1 VREAPDEIV
10 DGRDDSVHVAGTA
23 RPAQEEGDHVRVYLN
38 AISRRRL
45 LTKQQEQ
52 EIGRR
57 IEEARGALIASLA
70 SVPAARQALLARGD
84 SVRRQAA
91 APSELIVIPDGRD
104 LTPQALSAIMRSLAA
119 VRRFD
124 AAAARCRR
132 RLTGPHSTAAS
143 RMRHRQEIERLD
155 ARMAAILR
163 ELPIRPS
170 VIDDVVAEL
179 AGRPEL
185 GQECGGVFEQAQAL
199 VEAKNQL
206 VEPNLRLVVSIAKRY
221 LNRGL
226 SLLDLIQEGNIGL
239 MTAVDRFQYRRGFKF
254 STYATWWIRQAIT
267 RAIAESGRTI
277 RLPVNVGDSL
287 NRLLRARAEL
297 IARHGREPGPDE
309 LGARLQL
316 PVETVRMLLDA
327 ARQPISLDTPAG
339 EGDGAVL
346 RDLVQDDSRGSPEQ
360 DLIRME
366 TAREVEYA
374 MQALTEREREV
385 LRLRYGLGLDRELS
399 LAEIGRRFSLSRE
412 RIRQI
417 EGHAFAKMRAAR
429 EAAA

>member
-1 VREAPDEIV
+1 V
-10 DGRDDSVHVAGTA
+10 
-23 RPAQEEGDHVRVYLN
+23 
-38 AISRRRL
+38 
-45 LTKQQEQ
+45 
-52 EIGRR
+52 
-57 IEEARGALIASLA
+57 
-70 SVPAARQALLARGD
+70 LLARAD
-84 SVRRQAA
+84 SVRRQTAS
-91 APSELIVIPDGRD
+91 PPELIVLPDGSD
-104 LTPQALSAIMRSLAA
+104 LTPQALFAIMRSFAA

-124 AAAARCRR
+124 AAAGRCHQRI
-132 RLTGPHSTAAS
+132 TGPQSTAAS
-143 RMRHRQEIERLD
+143 RMRHREEIERLD

-179 AGRPEL
+179 AGRAEL
-185 GQECGGVFEQAQAL
+185 GQQCGGVFEKAQAL
-199 VEAKNQL
+199 MDAKNQL

-221 LNRGL
+221 VNRGL

-239 MTAVDRFQYRRGFKF
+239 MSAVDRFQYRRGFKF

-267 RAIAESGRTI
+267 RAIADSGRTI
-277 RLPVNVGDSL
+277 RLPVHVGDSL

-297 IARHGREPGPDE
+297 IARHGHEPGPEE

-339 EGDGAVL
+339 EAEGAVL
-346 RDLVQDDSRGSPEQ
+346 RDLVEDVSRGSPEQ
-360 DLIRME
+360 DAIRME
-366 TAREVEYA
+366 IAKEVEYA

-417 EGHAFAKMRAAR
+417 ESNAFAKMRAAR
-429 EAAA
+429 DAAA